1 MNDYPQA
8 AVDICKDVL
17 KFRDDNPDMDC
28 GTLVGWNRANQ
39 IAKRENLSTET
50 IKRTYS
56 FLARAK
62 TYDTGSYTDKDG
74 KYVCGSIMYAAWG
87 GNPMLN
93 WAKSKVKEMDEKN
106 VINIKGGIGDFYND
120 AEYFD
125 YQLNQ
130 LDCEKDLEVNID
142 SLGGSFFDAISMYHS
157 LKKYKGHTTAIY
169 SGLCAS
175 AATIVAAGCN
185 EIAMTDA
192 SAILIHK
199 VMNYVDI
206 EGYLNGDDLQDV
218 ITQLKKVKK
227 DTDTLSSL
235 AASIYAKKSGKTV
248 DEMLKQMKS
257 DSWILPQDA
266 LDLGLIDRVIETQSK
281 KAAKEKI
288 EQLQN
293 KIQGVEMV
301 NSVSLPPIFNTKN
314 DKNMNIKEVLNGFLK
329 DEKQEVLESET
340 QKPKNEF
347 TADEEERVSDLET
360 KIEIL
365 IEEIQAIKEMITPS
379 EDEGETETEDAES
392 KETEKEQMEALN
404 SRLEN
409 IEKRDNEIAQL
420 LQGFV
425 EGVSKNIEKKLNEQ
439 EAKIKQT
446 VTELQ
451 LKENAI
457 VTGDKTYEGK
467 PATTA
472 QWIQDL
478 SQNFKN

>member
-8 AVDICKDVL
+8 AVDICKNVL
-17 KFRDDNPDMDC
+17 KFRDDNPKMDC
-28 GTLVGWNRANQ
+28 GTLVGWQRANQ
-39 IAKRENLSTET
+39 IAKKENLSKET
-50 IKRTYS
+50 VKRTYS
-56 FLARAK
+56 FLSRAK
-62 TYDTGSYTDKDG
+62 TYDTGSFTDKDG
-74 KYVCGSIMYAAWG
+74 KYVCGSIMYADWG
-87 GNPMLN
+87 GNPMLR

-125 YQLNQ
+125 YQLSQ
-130 LDCEKDLEVNID
+130 LDCDKDLELNID

-157 LKKYKGHTTAIY
+157 LKKYKGKTTAVY

-175 AATIVAAGCN
+175 AATIIAAGCD

-206 EGYLNGDDLQDV
+206 AGYLNGDDIQDV

-248 DEMLKQMKS
+248 EEMLKQMKS
-257 DSWILPQDA
+257 DSWILPEEA
-266 LDLGLIDRVIETQSK
+266 LKLGLIDKVIETQNK
-281 KAAKEKI
+281 KAPEKKI
-288 EQLQN
+288 EELQN

-301 NSVSLPPIFNTKN
+301 NSVSLPPIFDNKN
-314 DKNMNIKEVLNGFLK
+314 DKKMNIKEVLNGLLK
-329 DEKQEVLESET
+329 DDKQEVLESKT
-340 QKPKNEF
+340 QKAVNEF
-347 TADEEERVSDLET
+347 TPQEEERVSDLET

-379 EDEGETETEDAES
+379 EDEDETETEDAES
-392 KETEKEQMEALN
+392 KEKEDEQMEAIVN
-404 SRLEN
+404 RLEE
-409 IEKRDNEIAQL
+409 IEKRDSEIATL

-425 EGVSKNIEKKLNEQ
+425 DGISKNIENKLAEQ
-439 EAKIKQT
+439 ERKIKNT

-457 VTGDKTYEGK
+457 VTGDKTFEGQ
-467 PATTA
+467 ATTA
-472 QWIQDL
+472 EWINQL
-478 SQNFKN
+478 SQFKK